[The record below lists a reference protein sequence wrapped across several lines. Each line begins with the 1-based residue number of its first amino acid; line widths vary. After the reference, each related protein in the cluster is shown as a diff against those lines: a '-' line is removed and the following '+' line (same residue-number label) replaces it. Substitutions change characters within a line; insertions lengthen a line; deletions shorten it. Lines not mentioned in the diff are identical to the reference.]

1 MSVKVPEVH
10 PCSLRVTSGIEIEIQ
25 LAGSEKERYKLL
37 EPVQWK
43 PKSIL
48 TSRGTRWWTRAAR
61 LGGLQVGLEVVRIYD
76 HNLNSQTRLD
86 F

>member
-1 MSVKVPEVH
+1 MEAEVN
-10 PCSLRVTSGIEIEIQ
+10 LDVEGNALDVE
-25 LAGSEKERYKLL
+25 
-37 EPVQWK
+37 
-43 PKSIL
+43 
-48 TSRGTRWWTRAAR
+48 WTRAAR

>member
-1 MSVKVPEVH
+1 MEAEVNLDVEG
-10 PCSLRVTSGIEIEIQ
+10 LR
-25 LAGSEKERYKLL
+25 AGCRA
-37 EPVQWK
+37 
-43 PKSIL
+43 
-48 TSRGTRWWTRAAR
+48 RWTRAAR